1 MENTGLYFAKT
12 CPNHR
17 GIRIIE
23 GLLKFNYFATLV
35 RSLYFKVL
43 NVGIIMHNKLIS
55 TCKLAAMVVFTCR
68 LLETGIKITGSLC
81 PARNLKQATR
91 E

>member
-1 MENTGLYFAKT
+1 MANAGLYFAKT

-23 GLLKFNYFATLV
+23 GLLKFNYFTTLV
-35 RSLYFKVL
+35 RSLYSKVL

-55 TCKLAAMVVFTCR
+55 TCKLAVMVVFTCI
-68 LLETGIKITGSLC
+68 LLETGIKITGSPC
-81 PARNLKQATR
+81 PARNLKQDTR